1 MANGESVDKEIIR
14 GSRYSRSARWNG
26 PSQSASLDV
35 GGVGGSLGG
44 EGGSCAVTGER
55 EAVATNSSAAR
66 KGSGHSTLLPVLRS
80 VAKSHMSPPTRVPS
94 SESLLPVLRLLDP
107 VDYEGSRGAAIRRPG
122 MNHAM
127 KFTHSYDTQAVPRL
141 RVWVV

>member
-66 KGSGHSTLLPVLRS
+66 KGSGHRTLLPVLRS
-80 VAKSHMSPPTRVPS
+80 VAKSHMSPPTSSFLRVPAPCPPS
-94 SESLLPVLRLLDP
+94 PGPCRLHVQLYEDDLIVRSEG
-107 VDYEGSRGAAIRRPG
+107 VDWKG
-122 MNHAM
+122 
-127 KFTHSYDTQAVPRL
+127 
-141 RVWVV
+141 